1 MKLPLSV
8 LALAVAMA
16 MPLTACAQVN
26 AQSGGP
32 SPEFRAKMEQVR
44 SDSKTAAFN
53 DLSPDH
59 RAKVQAIVDQINAG
73 KLTDIRGAVQQVDA
87 ILTPDE
93 SKAVLAERDKM
104 MTAMHAAMQSEGAP
118 APAASGQGEHRGGP
132 GGGMMRGKPDAGR
145 VLLQLSVS
153 RETMR
158 ALRSKQ
164 QGQPQ
169 NPTPQ

>member
-1 MKLPLSV
+1 
-8 LALAVAMA
+8 

-44 SDSKTAAFN
+44 NDTKTAAFN
-53 DLSPDH
+53 DLNPDH
-59 RAKVQAIVDQINAG
+59 RARVQAIVDQINAG

-104 MTAMHAAMQSEGAP
+104 MTAMHDAMQAQGGTAP
-118 APAASGQGEHRGGP
+118 ASGQGDHRGGP

-164 QGQPQ
+164 QGQSQ
-169 NPTPQ
+169 SPTPQ